1 MKKRKNKEVR
11 VTIITGFLGSGK
23 TTFLN
28 EYIKQLLNND
38 EKLAIILNEYG
49 NFYVEDDIKQTQ
61 TKVYPI
67 LNGCVCCDSST
78 ELIDQLMEL
87 TKDQS
92 LTHIIIEA
100 TGIAQPLDIYTA
112 CLFPDLTDRLAVP
125 TIIGVADAQGLLT
138 MDEYSQDMSR
148 LMSDQLAASHFII
161 INKTDLV
168 EDDYL
173 KHIDHLLSYSNTFAP
188 RVYTSY
194 GQVNLA
200 QIEPV
205 EHPEGT
211 VDESYKTSH
220 LGINSLVYTFTGPVH
235 RQLFYQFILKLP
247 SNVLRLKGYMRFR
260 DMPDATYFFQ
270 YASGVPSYEIVER
283 DMQLTL
289 VLIGEGLD
297 LNRLRNQLDMLQ
309 FT

>member
-1 MKKRKNKEVR
+1 MKKRTNEEVR
-11 VTIITGFLGSGK
+11 VTIITGLLGSGK

-49 NFYVEDDIKQTQ
+49 NFYVDDDIKQSQ

-67 LNGCVCCDSST
+67 LNGCVCCDSSV
-78 ELIDQLMEL
+78 ELIDQLMDL

-112 CLFPDLTDRLAVP
+112 CQFPDLTDRLAVP
-125 TIIGVADAQGLLT
+125 TIIGVADAQNLLT
-138 MDEYSQDMSR
+138 MDAYSSDMSR
-148 LMSDQLAASHFII
+148 LMGDQLAASHFII
-161 INKTDLV
+161 VNKTDLIA
-168 EDDYL
+168 DDQL
-173 KHIDHLLSYSNTFAP
+173 KHIDQRLSQSNTFAP

-194 GQVNLA
+194 GQVDLA
-200 QIEPV
+200 QIKPV
-205 EHPEGT
+205 EDPKGT
-211 VDESYKTSH
+211 ANRSSKKHH
-220 LGINSLVYTFTGPVH
+220 LGINSLVYNFTSPVQ

-260 DMPDATYFFQ
+260 DMPETTYFFQ
-270 YASGVPSYEIVER
+270 YASGMPSYEVVEGNAP
-283 DMQLTL
+283 LTL
-289 VLIGEGLD
+289 VLIGEGMD

>member
-168 EDDYL
+168 EDYYL

-194 GQVNLA
+194 GQVDLA

-211 VDESYKTSH
+211 VDASYKTSH
-220 LGINSLVYTFTGPVH
+220 LGINSLVYTFTVPVH

-247 SNVLRLKGYMRFR
+247 SNILRLKGYMCFR

-283 DMQLTL
+283 DMPLTL

>member
-1 MKKRKNKEVR
+1 M
-11 VTIITGFLGSGK
+11 
-23 TTFLN
+23 
-28 EYIKQLLNND
+28 
-38 EKLAIILNEYG
+38 
-49 NFYVEDDIKQTQ
+49 
-61 TKVYPI
+61 YPI

-78 ELIDQLMEL
+78 DLIDRLMEL

-100 TGIAQPLDIYTA
+100 TGIAQPLDIYSA

-138 MDEYSQDMSR
+138 TDEYSQDMSR

-168 EDDYL
+168 EDDHL

-194 GQVNLA
+194 GQVDLA

-211 VDESYKTSH
+211 ANESYKKSH

-260 DMPDATYFFQ
+260 DMPETTYFFQ
-270 YASGVPSYEIVER
+270 YASGMPSYEIVER
-283 DMQLTL
+283 EASLTL
-289 VLIGEGLD
+289 VLIGEELD
-297 LNRLRNQLDMLQ
+297 INRLRNQLDMLQ